1 MRACARRR
9 AGVGRCRVQAP
20 RQGEHGRSGHRAR
33 ADAMRAVR
41 DDQPATGQQR
51 ASRPAQRG
59 EAVMAVAPR
68 AFCLVT
74 RCRARSVPG
83 SRKCETHRSAP
94 VAKVAEPV
102 YHSREWHAAR
112 ARALRDNPWCAWC
125 HATTGLSVDHI
136 VPLSA
141 GGTHESANLRVLC
154 LSCHGRRSAEQ
165 AHGRRGWVRPD
176 GTREGS
182 TEAAVAR
189 PYVQNLQRHGEGR
202 GQGRSLPG
210 WPNTPAP
217 TTA

>member
-1 MRACARRR
+1 
-9 AGVGRCRVQAP
+9 
-20 RQGEHGRSGHRAR
+20 
-33 ADAMRAVR
+33 
-41 DDQPATGQQR
+41 
-51 ASRPAQRG
+51 
-59 EAVMAVAPR
+59 MAVAPR

-74 RCRARSVPG
+74 GCRARSVPG

-141 GGTHESANLRVLC
+141 GGGHEAANLRVLC

-176 GTREGS
+176 GTRDGGD
-182 TEAAVAR
+182 EARRLCKTGNDTAR
-189 PYVQNLQRHGEGR
+189 HVQNHQREGETQGWGR
-202 GQGRSLPG
+202 PLGAPAV
-210 WPNTPAP
+210 TPAP
-217 TTA
+217 TTTRMSGPKEPT

>member
-1 MRACARRR
+1 
-9 AGVGRCRVQAP
+9 
-20 RQGEHGRSGHRAR
+20 
-33 ADAMRAVR
+33 
-41 DDQPATGQQR
+41 
-51 ASRPAQRG
+51 
-59 EAVMAVAPR
+59 MAVAPR

-74 RCRARSVPG
+74 GCRARSVPG
-83 SRKCETHRSAP
+83 SRKCEAHRTAP
-94 VAKVAEPV
+94 APKVAEAV

-141 GGTHESANLRVLC
+141 GGGHEAANLRVLC

-176 GTREGS
+176 GTREAG
-182 TEAAVAR
+182 TEGAVAR
-189 PYVQNLQRHGEGR
+189 PYVQNLQRHGEG
-202 GQGRSLPG
+202 GGPGRSLRVLPC
-210 WPNTPAP
+210 TPAP